1 MSQPL
6 RIYWSLNRQPAMRA
20 DMRSGYPDELCLDSI
35 SQYLMQSGQGG
46 YTVKRRDSLN
56 WESFSSGWRDL
67 SSPLTDP
74 NH

>member
-56 WESFSSGWRDL
+56 
-67 SSPLTDP
+67 
-74 NH
+74 